1 MRKPY
6 LERLTDGVLLFDGAM
21 ATYLYSK
28 GIYLKKCFEE
38 VCMTHPQLVLDVHRE
53 YIARGAQ
60 AIETN
65 TYGANPLKL
74 RGWHLSE
81 KTEAINASAVRLAR
95 QAAGDEVYVAGSVGP
110 TGQLLATDS
119 ASGLRGLSP
128 EQARASFAAHIG
140 ALVRAGVDLLL
151 LETFQNRAELKIA
164 VEVAR
169 DLAPKL
175 PLQAQFTFGRA
186 VFMGEDYYTTEAE
199 AWAEFLLKLPVDV
212 VGVNLMGPSDALDV
226 LGILRKR
233 LTKPVIVMPDSG
245 MPKEIDG
252 RQFYTTT
259 PDSFAEFAKLFVDAG
274 AAGVGGCCGT
284 TPEFIE
290 KAGLAILSFDAGRR
304 QVKWVPTTPEIEELP
319 SEPLAQRSK
328 LGAALAAGDWIE
340 TVELV
345 APLGVDAGAVV
356 QKARELEAGGVKF
369 VNLPDGPRAS
379 ARLSALMTASLI
391 ARATKLE
398 PILHLACRDKNLI
411 GLQGDLFGYH
421 AGGMRNVLL
430 VTGDPPKVGKYPN
443 VSGVFDVDSIGL
455 TNIVRRFNGGVDM
468 GAERLPQQTS
478 FVHGTGVNPAFPVRE
493 KELERARQKVEAGTE
508 YFITQPVWDLSVLE
522 KFLEDLNLLGVPVL
536 LGVWPLASYRNALF
550 LGSEVPGVS
559 IPQNILDRMARFDD
573 KERARQE
580 GIAISREIIERFRPL
595 VRGIQVSPPFGNV
608 RTALETLG
616 T

>member
-6 LERLTDGVLLFDGAM
+6 LERLNDGVLLFDGAM
-21 ATYLYSK
+21 ATYLYTK
-28 GIYLKKCFEE
+28 GVYLKKCFEE

-110 TGQLLATDS
+110 TGQATL
-119 ASGLRGLSP
+119 GP
-128 EQARASFAAHIG
+128 EARASFEAHIG
-140 ALVRAGVDLLL
+140 ALVRAGVDLIL
-151 LETFQNRAELKIA
+151 LETFQNREELTLA

-169 DLAPKL
+169 GLSPDLPI
-175 PLQAQFTFGRA
+175 QAQFTFARA
-186 VFMGEDYYTTEAE
+186 VFSGEDYYRTEAE
-199 AWAEFLLKLPVDV
+199 AWAQLLQTLPVDV
-212 VGVNLMGPSDALDV
+212 VGVNLMGPADALEA
-226 LGILRKR
+226 LSILKKH

-259 PDSFAEFAKLFVDAG
+259 PDSFAEYAKLFVDAG

-290 KAGLAILSFDAGRR
+290 KAGQAILSFDAGRR
-304 QVKWVPTTPEIEELP
+304 QVKWVPSAPEVVEQP
-319 SEPLAQRSK
+319 QAPLAERSA
-328 LGAALAAGDWIE
+328 LGAALAHGEWIE

-345 APLGVDAGAVV
+345 APLGVDASAVV
-356 QKARELEAGGVKF
+356 QKARDLEAGGVKF

-391 ARATKLE
+391 ARATQLE

-421 AGGMRNVLL
+421 ADGLRNVLL

-443 VSGVFDVDSIGL
+443 VTGVFDVDSIGL
-455 TNIVRRFNGGVDM
+455 TKIVRRFNGGVDM
-468 GAERLPQQTS
+468 GAEALPQKTS
-478 FVHGTGVNPAFPVRE
+478 FVHGTGVNPEFPVME
-493 KELERARQKVEAGTE
+493 KELERARQKAEAGTE
-508 YFITQPVWDLSVLE
+508 YFITQPVWDLAVLE
-522 KFLEDLNLLGVPVL
+522 KFLLELNRLKVPVL

-550 LGSEVPGVS
+550 LNTEVPGVH
-559 IPQNILDRMARFDD
+559 IPQNVLDRMARFDD
-573 KERARQE
+573 KEAARRE
-580 GIAISREIIERFRPL
+580 GIAISREIIARFRPL
-595 VRGIQVSPPFGNV
+595 IQGLQVSPPFGNV
-608 RTALETLG
+608 KTALETLAP
-616 T
+616 

>member
-1 MRKPY
+1 
-6 LERLTDGVLLFDGAM
+6 
-21 ATYLYSK
+21 
-28 GIYLKKCFEE
+28 
-38 VCMTHPQLVLDVHRE
+38 
-53 YIARGAQ
+53 
-60 AIETN
+60 
-65 TYGANPLKL
+65 
-74 RGWHLSE
+74 
-81 KTEAINASAVRLAR
+81 
-95 QAAGDEVYVAGSVGP
+95 
-110 TGQLLATDS
+110 
-119 ASGLRGLSP
+119 
-128 EQARASFAAHIG
+128 
-140 ALVRAGVDLLL
+140 
-151 LETFQNRAELKIA
+151 
-164 VEVAR
+164 
-169 DLAPKL
+169 
-175 PLQAQFTFGRA
+175 
-186 VFMGEDYYTTEAE
+186 
-199 AWAEFLLKLPVDV
+199 
-212 VGVNLMGPSDALDV
+212 
-226 LGILRKR
+226 
-233 LTKPVIVMPDSG
+233 
-245 MPKEIDG
+245 
-252 RQFYTTT
+252 
-259 PDSFAEFAKLFVDAG
+259 
-274 AAGVGGCCGT
+274 
-284 TPEFIE
+284 
-290 KAGLAILSFDAGRR
+290 
-304 QVKWVPTTPEIEELP
+304 
-319 SEPLAQRSK
+319 
-328 LGAALAAGDWIE
+328 
-340 TVELV
+340 
-345 APLGVDAGAVV
+345 
-356 QKARELEAGGVKF
+356 
-369 VNLPDGPRAS
+369 
-379 ARLSALMTASLI
+379 MTASLI
-391 ARATKLE
+391 ARATTLE

-421 AGGMRNVLL
+421 ADGMRNVLL

>member
-421 AGGMRNVLL
+421 ADGMRNVLL